1 MEMRKG
7 AYPPAA
13 GAWKAG
19 NSELQ
24 QEEVG
29 IPALNYLF

>member
-13 GAWKAG
+13 GAWKEETA
-19 NSELQ
+19 SCSK
-24 QEEVG
+24 EEVG
-29 IPALNYLF
+29 IPALI